1 MPLPLA
7 DPAAEQFNYPV
18 SIDVRDLITL
28 DDVAEELGLGP
39 NGGLLYCMEFLE
51 ENLDDWLGE
60 ELEVGR
66 GSGGMT
72 MEGLLF
78 MEWSTGDVWR
88 VREQC
93 TFWELDTLRGRW
105 VLSSRNRPRRKIH
118 SAALTPSKLPPNKGF
133 GEDDYLIIDCPGQI
147 ELYSHVSVFK
157 TLTNYL
163 KINGWNV
170 CAVRTDCAKG
180 FVLWGEE
187 WNLRALWLNNL
198 ILILITPILFPLCPP
213 TQVYCMDSQFV
224 AETPKFVAGCLAAL
238 SAMVQLEL
246 PHVNML
252 TKVDLVA
259 DREALEP
266 HLIPDALEL
275 RHALHAATG
284 ARFSA
289 LNDAIVGLLD
299 EFAMVSFTPLD
310 IRDEESVSE
319 ALLVV
324 DTAIQYGEDQEV
336 RQREY
341 GDFPE
346 EEGGEQAAEEEAH
359 AFARLQGAE

>member
-1 MPLPLA
+1 
-7 DPAAEQFNYPV
+7 
-18 SIDVRDLITL
+18 
-28 DDVAEELGLGP
+28 
-39 NGGLLYCMEFLE
+39 
-51 ENLDDWLGE
+51 
-60 ELEVGR
+60 
-66 GSGGMT
+66 
-72 MEGLLF
+72 
-78 MEWSTGDVWR
+78 
-88 VREQC
+88 
-93 TFWELDTLRGRW
+93 
-105 VLSSRNRPRRKIH
+105 
-118 SAALTPSKLPPNKGF
+118 
-133 GEDDYLIIDCPGQI
+133 
-147 ELYSHVSVFK
+147 
-157 TLTNYL
+157 
-163 KINGWNV
+163 
-170 CAVRTDCAKG
+170 
-180 FVLWGEE
+180 
-187 WNLRALWLNNL
+187 
-198 ILILITPILFPLCPP
+198 
-213 TQVYCMDSQFV
+213 MDSQFV

-246 PHVNML
+246 PHVNVL

-275 RHALHAATG
+275 RHALHAGMG
-284 ARFSA
+284 ARFSE
-289 LNDAIVGLLD
+289 LNDEIVGLLD